1 MRLAQRKLA
10 SSLVVD
16 EGWYAIEQI
25 AFFVNECLISVQL
38 GTALIRA
45 GFLAMG
51 PATLASVSAE
61 VVDKAGCDSWL
72 DSCSDGN
79 PFRLKSRQPWCLS
92 LTSVWLGLK
101 LAVCQWFPFASICL
115 QRLRFISGFRFY
127 WGLDLKTLAS
137 SLLPK
142 EFSAELYWKKENMTY
157 RALPG
162 QSTQR
167 RHRHRRTHTHVQ
179 HVLADGGANRVG
191 IVWQSLRALSHVIF
205 RSTKKKTE
213 EEKTK
218 K

>member
-16 EGWYAIEQI
+16 EGWYAIEQT

-101 LAVCQWFPFASICL
+101 LAVCQWFSFASICL

-142 EFSAELYWKKENMTY
+142 EFSAELYWKKKTWLTVPCQGNPPNADTDTD
-157 RALPG
+157 A
-162 QSTQR
+162 
-167 RHRHRRTHTHVQ
+167 HTHTCT
-179 HVLADGGANRVG
+179 ARTGRR
-191 IVWQSLRALSHVIF
+191 RAF
-205 RSTKKKTE
+205 F
-213 EEKTK
+213 
-218 K
+218 

>member
-16 EGWYAIEQI
+16 EGWYAIEQT

-115 QRLRFISGFRFY
+115 QRLRFISVFRFY

-167 RHRHRRTHTHVQ
+167 RHRHRRTHTHMYSTY
-179 HVLADGGANRVG
+179 
-191 IVWQSLRALSHVIF
+191 WQ
-205 RSTKKKTE
+205 TE
-213 EEKTK
+213 GQTG
-218 K
+218 

>member
-16 EGWYAIEQI
+16 EGWYAIEQT

-101 LAVCQWFPFASICL
+101 LAVCQWFSFASICL

-142 EFSAELYWKKENMTY
+142 EFSAELYWKKKHDLPCPA
-157 RALPG
+157 RAIHPTP
-162 QSTQR
+162 TQTQ
-167 RHRHRRTHTHVQ
+167 THTHMYSTY
-179 HVLADGGANRVG
+179 
-191 IVWQSLRALSHVIF
+191 WQ
-205 RSTKKKTE
+205 TE
-213 EEKTK
+213 GLF
-218 K
+218 